1 MSRGG
6 PKAPV
11 LPAAIVAQL
20 DHHSTYEVT
29 GHPRRRRLHINGIPV
44 ADNDARM
51 IRRWRSGTIKGVTV
65 KSANALLAR
74 HNLSPLN

>member
-6 PKAPV
+6 PKAPIN
-11 LPAAIVAQL
+11 PAHLVALL
-20 DHHSTYEVT
+20 DEHSTYEVL
-29 GHPRRRRLHINGIPV
+29 GHPRRRRLLVNGIPV

-51 IRRWRSGTIKGVTV
+51 IRRWRAGTIKGVTV

-74 HNLSPLN
+74 HNLNPIR